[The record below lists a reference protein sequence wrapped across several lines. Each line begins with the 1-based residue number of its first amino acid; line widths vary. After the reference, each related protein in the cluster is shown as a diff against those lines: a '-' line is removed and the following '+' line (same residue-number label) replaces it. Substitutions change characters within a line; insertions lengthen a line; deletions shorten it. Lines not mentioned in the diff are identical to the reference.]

1 MNTTQNELDVAAA
14 NEQFY
19 RALEEG
25 DLAAMDALWLHEDW
39 VKCVHPGW
47 ELLFGWESVR
57 ETWARIFSN
66 KSGLRVTATEVKI
79 VLEGDLAWVSCTE
92 ILALFLDSSSAPTSA
107 TTTATNL
114 FKRVDGAWRMILH
127 HASQVPETPDI
138 TESEMI
144 Q

>member
-1 MNTTQNELDVAAA
+1 MNTTQDELNVASA
-14 NEQFY
+14 NERFY
-19 RALEEG
+19 RALENA
-25 DLAAMDALWLHEDW
+25 DLAEMDALWLHTDW

-47 ELLFGWESVR
+47 ELLLGWENVR

-66 KSGLRVTATEVKI
+66 KTGLRVTATDVRI
-79 VLEGDLAWVSCTE
+79 ILEDNFAWVSCAE
-92 ILALFLDSSSAPTSA
+92 NLALFLDSSSAPTSA

-114 FKRVDGAWRMILH
+114 FKRVDGVWRMILH

>member
-1 MNTTQNELDVAAA
+1 MNTTQDELDVAAA
-14 NEQFY
+14 NERFY

-25 DLAAMDALWLHEDW
+25 DLAAMETLWLHTDW

-47 ELLFGWESVR
+47 ELLLGWENVR

-66 KSGLRVTATEVKI
+66 KSGLRVTATEVKV
-79 VLEGDLAWVSCTE
+79 VLEGDFAWVSCTE

-107 TTTATNL
+107 VTTATNL

-127 HASQVPETPDI
+127 HASQVPESPDI
-138 TESEMI
+138 TESELI

>member
-1 MNTTQNELDVAAA
+1 MNTIQDELDVAAA

-25 DLAAMDALWLHEDW
+25 DLAAMDALWLHTDW

-79 VLEGDLAWVSCTE
+79 VLEGDFGWVSCAE

>member
-1 MNTTQNELDVAAA
+1 MSTTQAELDVAAA

-19 RALEEG
+19 RALENG
-25 DLAAMDALWLHEDW
+25 DLAAMDALWLHTDW

-47 ELLFGWESVR
+47 ELLLGWENVR

-66 KSGLRVTATEVKI
+66 KSGLRVTATEVNI
-79 VLEGDLAWVSCTE
+79 VLEGDFAWVSCAE

-127 HASQVPETPDI
+127 HASQVPETSDI